1 MIVGPHSILLD
12 SEALSVLADD
22 GRQMQAWA
30 TVARRT
36 DSTLHASA
44 VTLAEV
50 TDGTARDARVRRAA
64 KALRVEEVTEGIG
77 YSAGR
82 LRADAAS
89 ARRKARDMTVDAVV
103 AATAQSLRGPVV
115 VLTTDD
121 GDLELLL
128 ADTEVKVE
136 RIGKR

>member
-12 SEALSVLADD
+12 SEALSALAAQ

-50 TDGTARDARVRRAA
+50 TDGSPRDAQVR
-64 KALRVEEVTEGIG
+64 
-77 YSAGR
+77 
-82 LRADAAS
+82 
-89 ARRKARDMTVDAVV
+89 
-103 AATAQSLRGPVV
+103 
-115 VLTTDD
+115 
-121 GDLELLL
+121 
-128 ADTEVKVE
+128 
-136 RIGKR
+136 